1 MSHIHR
7 IGAFL
12 HSPSG
17 QHRSRK
23 AAKAEPAAP
32 QQPGGRRATRAPSL
46 TVSGPAVKLASGPP
60 SRRPRGAHSD

>member
-1 MSHIHR
+1 MSRIHR

-17 QHRSRK
+17 QHQSRK

-32 QQPGGRRATRAPSL
+32 QEPGGRRATRAPSL
-46 TVSGPAVKLASGPP
+46 TVSGPAVKLASRPP
-60 SRRPRGAHSD
+60 QPQTPGSPQ

>member
-1 MSHIHR
+1 MSLIHR

-32 QQPGGRRATRAPSL
+32 QQPGPPCNPGTIVDRVR
-46 TVSGPAVKLASGPP
+46 ASGEAGKQAAQPQTP
-60 SRRPRGAHSD
+60 GSPQ